1 MIDMLRSLMEKADS
15 MQEQMDKVS
24 RGMEIFRKN
33 EKEMLEIKNTQRNEA
48 H

>member
-1 MIDMLRSLMEKADS
+1 MLRSLMEKADS